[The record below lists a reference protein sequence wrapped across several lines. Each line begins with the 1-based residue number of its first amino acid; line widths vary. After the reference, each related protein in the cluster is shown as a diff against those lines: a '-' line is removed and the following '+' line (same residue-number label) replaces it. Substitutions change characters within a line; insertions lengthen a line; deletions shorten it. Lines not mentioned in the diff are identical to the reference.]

1 MFQSIEEQDIES
13 FERNYE
19 TLNFYY
25 NELDSVLPQSTKKN
39 SVLGLYLLYLLS
51 QNKISEFHSVL
62 QSIPSSDH
70 TDLYINVPVSL
81 EQHFVDGNYSK
92 VLATKNVPLED
103 YNFFINRFINTVRS
117 EIAKSAK
124 VAYSELTVKDACDIF
139 MLSNTDEL
147 KDFVSNEPNMS
158 VDNGKVIFAKDE
170 PKQHEN
176 SIPAQ
181 KMMYQVLDY
190 ALELERIV

>member
-1 MFQSIEEQDIES
+1 LS
-13 FERNYE
+13 
-19 TLNFYY
+19 FYY
-25 NELDSVLPQSTKKN
+25 NELDTVLPVSTKKN

-62 QSIPSSDH
+62 QSIPTADH
-70 TDLYINVPVSL
+70 ADLYINVPVSL

-124 VAYSELTVKDACDIF
+124 VAYSKLTVKDACEIF
-139 MLSNTDEL
+139 MLNSVDEL
-147 KDFVSNEPNMS
+147 KEFVSNEPNMS
-158 VDNGKVIFAKDE
+158 VENGKVVFAVD
-170 PKQHEN
+170 QN
-176 SIPAQ
+176 ANDQNAIPAV

-190 ALELERIV
+190 ALELEKIV